1 MKKKIFSSLLCS
13 VIMLNSYSVL
23 ADEVAVTTSEPVVTT
38 EVVAQTPDVVIA
50 IEKQVVTSVEENGS
64 KSIDLSTTSE
74 PTSSTTTISD
84 STTSST
90 ENVTEIVKEDSKP
103 TTVVNNDNYVGTHNY
118 SYTGPK
124 LENIDQISQTT
135 ETETTTTG
143 QTTSTIEVAKQYDVI
158 LETTEEASVG
168 TLTPLGVADES
179 KPVGLLEYLHRLPNT
194 SSKIMKLSVLSGT
207 FVISGLIIGL
217 LYKFSRKIFG

>member
-23 ADEVAVTTSEPVVTT
+23 ADEIAVTTSEPVVTT

-50 IEKQVVTSVEENGS
+50 IEEQVVTSVEENGS
-64 KSIDLSTTSE
+64 KLIDLSTTSE
-74 PTSSTTTISD
+74 PTTSTTTTSD
-84 STTSST
+84 TTTSST
-90 ENVTEIVKEDSKP
+90 ENVTEIVKDDSKP

-143 QTTSTIEVAKQYDVI
+143 QTTSTTEIAKQYDVI

-168 TLTPLGVADES
+168 TLTPLGLVDES

-194 SSKIMKLSVLSGT
+194 SSKVMKLNVLSGT

>member
-23 ADEVAVTTSEPVVTT
+23 ADEVVVTTSEPVVTT

-50 IEKQVVTSVEENGS
+50 IEEQVVTSVEENGS
-64 KSIDLSTTSE
+64 KLIDLSTTSE
-74 PTSSTTTISD
+74 PTTSMTTTSD
-84 STTSST
+84 TTTSST
-90 ENVTEIVKEDSKP
+90 ENVTEIVKDDSKP

-118 SYTGPK
+118 SNVGPK

-143 QTTSTIEVAKQYDVI
+143 QTISTTEIAKQYDVI

-194 SSKIMKLSVLSGT
+194 SSKVMKLSVLSGT

>member
-1 MKKKIFSSLLCS
+1 
-13 VIMLNSYSVL
+13 MLNSYSVL

-38 EVVAQTPDVVIA
+38 EVVAQTPDVVVA
-50 IEKQVVTSVEENGS
+50 IEGQVVTSVEENGS

-74 PTSSTTTISD
+74 PTTSMTTTSD
-84 STTSST
+84 TTTSST
-90 ENVTEIVKEDSKP
+90 ENVTEIVKDDSKP

-118 SYTGPK
+118 SYVGPK

-135 ETETTTTG
+135 ETETTTTS
-143 QTTSTIEVAKQYDVI
+143 QTTASSEVVKQFDMI
-158 LETTEEASVG
+158 LETTEEPSVG
-168 TLTPLGVADES
+168 TLTPLGVTDET

-194 SSKIMKLSVLSGT
+194 SSKVMKLSVLSGT
-207 FVISGLIIGL
+207 VVMSGLIIGL

>member
-1 MKKKIFSSLLCS
+1 MKKKIFASLLCS

-38 EVVAQTPDVVIA
+38 EAVVP
-50 IEKQVVTSVEENGS
+50 
-64 KSIDLSTTSE
+64 TSE
-74 PTSSTTTISD
+74 PTVTTEVVAQKSDVAVDKKADTSVEQKDSKSGDVTTTSESTTTSD
-84 STTSST
+84 TTTSST
-90 ENVTEIVKEDSKP
+90 ENVAENSKNDSKATTGINNSYVSP
-103 TTVVNNDNYVGTHNY
+103 TPYVNNQ
-118 SYTGPK
+118 
-124 LENIDQISQTT
+124 NIKST

-143 QTTSTIEVAKQYDVI
+143 QTTSTTEIVKQYDVI

-194 SSKIMKLSVLSGT
+194 SSKVMKLSVLSGT

>member
-23 ADEVAVTTSEPVVTT
+23 ADEIAVTTSEPVVTT
-38 EVVAQTPDVVIA
+38 EVVAQKPDVVIA
-50 IEKQVVTSVEENGS
+50 IEEQVVTSVEENGS
-64 KSIDLSTTSE
+64 KLIDLSTTSE
-74 PTSSTTTISD
+74 PTTSTTTTSD
-84 STTSST
+84 TTTSST
-90 ENVTEIVKEDSKP
+90 ENVTEIVKDDSKP

-118 SYTGPK
+118 SYVGPK

-135 ETETTTTG
+135 ETETTTTS
-143 QTTSTIEVAKQYDVI
+143 QTTASSEVVKQFDMI
-158 LETTEEASVG
+158 LETTEEPSVG
-168 TLTPLGVADES
+168 TLTPLGVTDET

-194 SSKIMKLSVLSGT
+194 SSKVMKLSVLSGT
-207 FVISGLIIGL
+207 VVMSGLIIGL

>member
-13 VIMLNSYSVL
+13 IIMLNSYSVL

-38 EVVAQTPDVVIA
+38 EVVAQTPDVVVA
-50 IEKQVVTSVEENGS
+50 IEEQVVTSVEENGS

-74 PTSSTTTISD
+74 PTTSTTTTSD
-84 STTSST
+84 TTISST
-90 ENVTEIVKEDSKP
+90 ENVTKIVKDDSKP

-118 SYTGPK
+118 SYVGPK

-135 ETETTTTG
+135 ETETTTTS
-143 QTTSTIEVAKQYDVI
+143 QTTASSEVVKQFDMI
-158 LETTEEASVG
+158 LETTEEPSVG
-168 TLTPLGVADES
+168 TLTPLGVTDET

-194 SSKIMKLSVLSGT
+194 SSKVMKLSVLSST
-207 FVISGLIIGL
+207 VVMSGLIIGL

>member
-23 ADEVAVTTSEPVVTT
+23 ADEVAVTTSEPVITT

-50 IEKQVVTSVEENGS
+50 IEEQVVTSVEENGS
-64 KSIDLSTTSE
+64 KLIDLSTTSE
-74 PTSSTTTISD
+74 PTTSMTTTSD
-84 STTSST
+84 TTTSST
-90 ENVTEIVKEDSKP
+90 ENVTEIVKDDSKP

-118 SYTGPK
+118 SYVGPK

-143 QTTSTIEVAKQYDVI
+143 QTISTTEIAKQYDVI

-194 SSKIMKLSVLSGT
+194 SSKVMKLSVLSGT

>member
-1 MKKKIFSSLLCS
+1 
-13 VIMLNSYSVL
+13 MLNSYSVL